1 MKLDQLDMKIIELIQ
16 RSDMLTPKLS
26 KIAEA
31 LGTTN
36 ATVYRR
42 IEALKKEGVIVGH
55 TTKIDGK
62 LIGKGLQS
70 FIFIKLQRNIS
81 REEKDEIGA
90 KLSAVKNVESV
101 YIPIGKWN
109 YLVKVRSSG
118 IEDLDQTIGE
128 EMAKLPL
135 EEMEIEFISKTIK
148 DGEITFPKE

>member
-90 KLSAVKNVESV
+90 KLSAAKNVESV